1 MQPPIGMALIE
12 RMDYH
17 SDWCREL
24 LGHFLRPDGCGS
36 DAIYDESRIL
46 NLTYRQQGKDLAPL
60 QD

>member
-1 MQPPIGMALIE
+1 MALIE

-36 DAIYDESRIL
+36 DAIYDESRML